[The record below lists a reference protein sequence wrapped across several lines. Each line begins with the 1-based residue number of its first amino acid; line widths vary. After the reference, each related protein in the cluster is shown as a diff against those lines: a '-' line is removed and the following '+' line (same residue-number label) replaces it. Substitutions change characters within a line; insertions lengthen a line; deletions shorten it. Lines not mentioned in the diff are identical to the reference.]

1 MGRGGEQM
9 SDEISQAIQIIRLEF
24 DGLRFGMDVTG
35 GTVKQAKNLA
45 VFIYALLTREKL
57 QGKTSLKKM
66 LSKDGSLQ
74 VLKIREEDMK
84 KFKKLAKKYG
94 ILYSKL
100 PDINKSDGMTEVLF
114 HTEAT
119 PRINTL
125 IEKLGNGSIENLMD
139 YVRNGKDGDFEKVV
153 DYLKKENILK
163 GTPSE
168 VEPERKEQLD
178 RYADELKYNAMINDP
193 SRVDITIS
201 RKLYEEENLT
211 AIKTRVPNTYGD
223 NVRYLWIDKSD
234 VVSINGGKTFFAYL
248 NKDKEYELVDR
259 DGQIAEK
266 LTGQNLQK
274 QHYDNVDVNVKHR
287 ALQEQRRGKSEKK
300 QKDKKVGTPGPK
312 VRKTESF
319 KGPARR
325 RWP

>member
-1 MGRGGEQM
+1 M

-45 VFIYALLTREKL
+45 VFIYALLTREKI

-163 GTPSE
+163 DTPSE

-211 AIKTRVPNTYGD
+211 SIKTRVPNTYGD
-223 NVRYLWIDKSD
+223 NVRYLWLDKSD

-325 RWP
+325 R

>member
-1 MGRGGEQM
+1 M

-45 VFIYALLTREKL
+45 VFIYALLTREKI

-114 HTEAT
+114 PTEAT

-163 GTPSE
+163 DTPSE

-211 AIKTRVPNTYGD
+211 SIKTRVPNTYGD

-259 DGQIAEK
+259 DGRIAEK

-312 VRKTESF
+312 VRKTESV
-319 KGPARR
+319 KGSPRGR
-325 RWP
+325 

>member
-1 MGRGGEQM
+1 M

-24 DGLRFGMDVTG
+24 DGLRFGMDITG

-74 VLKIREEDMK
+74 ILKIREEDMK

-125 IEKLGNGSIENLMD
+125 IEKLGSGSIENLMD

-163 GTPSE
+163 DTPSE

-211 AIKTRVPNTYGD
+211 SIKTRVPNTYGD

-259 DGQIAEK
+259 DGRIAEK

-312 VRKTESF
+312 VRKTESV
-319 KGPARR
+319 KGSPRGR
-325 RWP
+325 

>member
-1 MGRGGEQM
+1 M

-45 VFIYALLTREKL
+45 VFIYALLTREKI

-66 LSKDGSLQ
+66 LSKNGSLQ

-163 GTPSE
+163 DTPSE

-211 AIKTRVPNTYGD
+211 SIKTRVPNTYGD

-259 DGQIAEK
+259 DGRIAEK

-312 VRKTESF
+312 VRKTESV
-319 KGPARR
+319 KGSPRGR
-325 RWP
+325 

>member
-1 MGRGGEQM
+1 M

-24 DGLRFGMDVTG
+24 DGLRFGMDITG

-163 GTPSE
+163 DTPSE

-211 AIKTRVPNTYGD
+211 SIKTRVPNTYGD
-223 NVRYLWIDKSD
+223 NVRYLWLDKSD

-259 DGQIAEK
+259 DGQVAEK
-266 LTGQNLQK
+266 LSGQNLQK
-274 QHYDNVDVNVKHR
+274 QHYDSVDVNVKHR
-287 ALQEQRRGKSEKK
+287 ALQEQRRSKNEKK

-312 VRKTESF
+312 VKKTESF
-319 KGPARR
+319 KGPPRR
-325 RWP
+325 R

>member
-1 MGRGGEQM
+1 M

-45 VFIYALLTREKL
+45 VFIYALLTREKI

-125 IEKLGNGSIENLMD
+125 IEKLGSGSIENLMD

-163 GTPSE
+163 DTPSE

-211 AIKTRVPNTYGD
+211 SIKTRVPNTYGD

-259 DGQIAEK
+259 DGRIAEK

-312 VRKTESF
+312 VRKTESV
-319 KGPARR
+319 KGSPRGR
-325 RWP
+325 

>member
-1 MGRGGEQM
+1 MGRGGEHM

-163 GTPSE
+163 DTPSE

-211 AIKTRVPNTYGD
+211 SIKTRVPNTYGD

-259 DGQIAEK
+259 DGRIAEK

-312 VRKTESF
+312 VRKTESV
-319 KGPARR
+319 KGSPRGR
-325 RWP
+325 

>member
-1 MGRGGEQM
+1 M

-100 PDINKSDGMTEVLF
+100 PDINKVDGMTEVLF

-163 GTPSE
+163 DTPSE

-178 RYADELKYNAMINDP
+178 RYTDELKYNAMINDP

-211 AIKTRVPNTYGD
+211 SIKTRVPNTYGD
-223 NVRYLWIDKSD
+223 NVRYLWLDKSD

-325 RWP
+325 R

>member
-1 MGRGGEQM
+1 M

-24 DGLRFGMDVTG
+24 DGLRFGMDITG

-163 GTPSE
+163 DTPSE

-211 AIKTRVPNTYGD
+211 SIKTRVPNTYGD

-259 DGQIAEK
+259 DGRIAEK

-312 VRKTESF
+312 VRKTESV
-319 KGPARR
+319 KGSPRGR
-325 RWP
+325 

>member
-1 MGRGGEQM
+1 M

-45 VFIYALLTREKL
+45 VFIYALLTREKI

-163 GTPSE
+163 DTPSE

-211 AIKTRVPNTYGD
+211 SIKTRVPNTYGD

-259 DGQIAEK
+259 DGRIAEK

-312 VRKTESF
+312 VRKTESV
-319 KGPARR
+319 KGSPRGR
-325 RWP
+325 

>member
-1 MGRGGEQM
+1 M

-163 GTPSE
+163 DTPSE

-211 AIKTRVPNTYGD
+211 SIKTRVPNTYGD
-223 NVRYLWIDKSD
+223 NVRYLWLDKSD

-259 DGQIAEK
+259 DGQVAEK
-266 LTGQNLQK
+266 LSGQNLQK
-274 QHYDNVDVNVKHR
+274 QHYDSVDVTVKHR

-312 VRKTESF
+312 VRKTESV
-319 KGPARR
+319 KGTPRGR
-325 RWP
+325 

>member
-1 MGRGGEQM
+1 M

-45 VFIYALLTREKL
+45 VFIYALLTREKI

-84 KFKKLAKKYG
+84 KFKKIAKKYG

-163 GTPSE
+163 DTPSE

-211 AIKTRVPNTYGD
+211 SIKTRVPNTYGD

-312 VRKTESF
+312 VRKTESV
-319 KGPARR
+319 KGSPRGR
-325 RWP
+325 

>member
-1 MGRGGEQM
+1 M

-57 QGKTSLKKM
+57 QGKISLKKM

-74 VLKIREEDMK
+74 ILKIREEDMK

-163 GTPSE
+163 DTPSE

-178 RYADELKYNAMINDP
+178 RYVDELKYNAMINDP

-211 AIKTRVPNTYGD
+211 SIKTRVPNTYGD
-223 NVRYLWIDKSD
+223 NVRYLWLDKSD

-259 DGQIAEK
+259 DGQVAEK

-300 QKDKKVGTPGPK
+300 QKGKKVGTPGPK

-325 RWP
+325 R

>member
-1 MGRGGEQM
+1 M

-24 DGLRFGMDVTG
+24 EGLRFGMDVTG

-45 VFIYALLTREKL
+45 VFIYALLTREKI

-163 GTPSE
+163 DTPSE

-211 AIKTRVPNTYGD
+211 SIKTRVPNTYGD

-259 DGQIAEK
+259 DGRIAEK

-312 VRKTESF
+312 VRKTESV
-319 KGPARR
+319 KGSPRGR
-325 RWP
+325 

>member
-1 MGRGGEQM
+1 MGRGGEHM

-100 PDINKSDGMTEVLF
+100 PDINKADGMTEVLF

-163 GTPSE
+163 DTPSE

-178 RYADELKYNAMINDP
+178 KYADELKYNAMINDS

-201 RKLYEEENLT
+201 KKLYEEENLT

-312 VRKTESF
+312 VKKTESF

-325 RWP
+325 R

>member
-1 MGRGGEQM
+1 MGRGGEHM

-163 GTPSE
+163 DTPSE

-211 AIKTRVPNTYGD
+211 SIKTRVPNTYGD
-223 NVRYLWIDKSD
+223 NVRYLWLDKSD

-259 DGQIAEK
+259 DGQVAEK
-266 LTGQNLQK
+266 LSGQNLQK
-274 QHYDNVDVNVKHR
+274 QHYDSVDVTVKHR

-312 VRKTESF
+312 VRKTESV
-319 KGPARR
+319 KGTPRGR
-325 RWP
+325 

>member
-1 MGRGGEQM
+1 M

-45 VFIYALLTREKL
+45 VFIYALLTREKI

-163 GTPSE
+163 DTPSE

-211 AIKTRVPNTYGD
+211 SIKTRVPNTYGD

-312 VRKTESF
+312 VRKTESV
-319 KGPARR
+319 KGSPRGR
-325 RWP
+325 

>member
-1 MGRGGEQM
+1 M

-163 GTPSE
+163 DTPSE

-211 AIKTRVPNTYGD
+211 SIKTRVPNTYGD

-259 DGQIAEK
+259 DGRIAEK

-312 VRKTESF
+312 VRKTESV
-319 KGPARR
+319 KGSPRGR
-325 RWP
+325 

>member
-1 MGRGGEQM
+1 M
-9 SDEISQAIQIIRLEF
+9 SDEISEAIQIIRLEF

-163 GTPSE
+163 DTPSE

-211 AIKTRVPNTYGD
+211 SIKTRVPNTYGD
-223 NVRYLWIDKSD
+223 NVRYLWLDKSD

-259 DGQIAEK
+259 DGQVAEK
-266 LTGQNLQK
+266 ISGQNLQK
-274 QHYDNVDVNVKHR
+274 QHYDSVDVTVKHR
-287 ALQEQRRGKSEKK
+287 ALQEKRRCKNEKK
-300 QKDKKVGTPGPK
+300 QKYKKVGTPGPK
-312 VRKTESF
+312 VRKTESV
-319 KGPARR
+319 KGTPRG
-325 RWP
+325 

>member
-1 MGRGGEQM
+1 MGRGGERM

-45 VFIYALLTREKL
+45 VFIYALLTREKI

-163 GTPSE
+163 DTPSE

-211 AIKTRVPNTYGD
+211 SIKTRVPNTYGD

-259 DGQIAEK
+259 DGRIAEK

-312 VRKTESF
+312 VRKTESV
-319 KGPARR
+319 KGTPRGR
-325 RWP
+325 

>member
-1 MGRGGEQM
+1 M

-163 GTPSE
+163 DTPSE

-178 RYADELKYNAMINDP
+178 RYVDELKYNAMINDP

-211 AIKTRVPNTYGD
+211 SIKTRVPNTYGD
-223 NVRYLWIDKSD
+223 NVRYLWLDKSD

-259 DGQIAEK
+259 DGQVAEK
-266 LTGQNLQK
+266 LSGQNLQK
-274 QHYDNVDVNVKHR
+274 QHYDSVDVTVKHR
-287 ALQEQRRGKSEKK
+287 ALQEQRRGKNEME
-300 QKDKKVGTPGPK
+300 QKYKKVGTPGPK
-312 VRKTESF
+312 VRKTESV
-319 KGPARR
+319 KGTPRGR
-325 RWP
+325 

>member
-1 MGRGGEQM
+1 M

-35 GTVKQAKNLA
+35 GTVKQPKNLA

-74 VLKIREEDMK
+74 ILKIREEDMK

-163 GTPSE
+163 DTPSE

-178 RYADELKYNAMINDP
+178 RYVDELKYNAMINDP

-211 AIKTRVPNTYGD
+211 SIKTRVPNTYGD
-223 NVRYLWIDKSD
+223 NVRYLWLDKSD

-325 RWP
+325 R

>member
-1 MGRGGEQM
+1 MGRGGEHM

-24 DGLRFGMDVTG
+24 DGLRFGMDITG

-74 VLKIREEDMK
+74 ILKIREEDMK

-163 GTPSE
+163 DTPSE

-178 RYADELKYNAMINDP
+178 RYVDELKYNAMINDP

-211 AIKTRVPNTYGD
+211 SIKTRVPNTYGD
-223 NVRYLWIDKSD
+223 NVRYLWLDKSD

-325 RWP
+325 R

>member
-1 MGRGGEQM
+1 M

-45 VFIYALLTREKL
+45 VFIYALLTREKI

-163 GTPSE
+163 DTPSE

-211 AIKTRVPNTYGD
+211 SIKTRVPNTYGD

-259 DGQIAEK
+259 DGRIAEK

-312 VRKTESF
+312 VRKTETV
-319 KGPARR
+319 KGSPRGR
-325 RWP
+325 

>member
-1 MGRGGEQM
+1 M

-84 KFKKLAKKYG
+84 KFKKIAKKYG

-163 GTPSE
+163 DTPSE

-178 RYADELKYNAMINDP
+178 RYADELKYNAMINDA

-211 AIKTRVPNTYGD
+211 SIKTRVPNTYGD

-312 VRKTESF
+312 VRKTESV
-319 KGPARR
+319 KGSPRGR
-325 RWP
+325 

>member
-1 MGRGGEQM
+1 M

-163 GTPSE
+163 DTPSE

-211 AIKTRVPNTYGD
+211 SIKTRIPNTYGD

-312 VRKTESF
+312 VRKTESV
-319 KGPARR
+319 KGSPRGR
-325 RWP
+325 

>member
-1 MGRGGEQM
+1 M

-24 DGLRFGMDVTG
+24 DGLRFGMDITG

-163 GTPSE
+163 DTPSE

-178 RYADELKYNAMINDP
+178 RYADELKYNALINDP

-211 AIKTRVPNTYGD
+211 SIKTRVPNTYGD
-223 NVRYLWIDKSD
+223 NVRYLWLDKSD

-259 DGQIAEK
+259 DGQVAEK
-266 LTGQNLQK
+266 LSGQNLQK
-274 QHYDNVDVNVKHR
+274 QHYDSVDVTVKHR
-287 ALQEQRRGKSEKK
+287 ALQEQRRSKNEKK
-300 QKDKKVGTPGPK
+300 QKYKKAGTPGPK
-312 VRKTESF
+312 VRKTESV
-319 KGPARR
+319 KGTPRGR
-325 RWP
+325 

>member
-1 MGRGGEQM
+1 M

-100 PDINKSDGMTEVLF
+100 PDINKADGMTEVLF

-163 GTPSE
+163 DTPSE

-178 RYADELKYNAMINDP
+178 KYADELKYNAMINDS

-201 RKLYEEENLT
+201 KKLYEEENLT

-312 VRKTESF
+312 VKKTESF

-325 RWP
+325 R

>member
-1 MGRGGEQM
+1 M

-24 DGLRFGMDVTG
+24 DGLRFGMDITG

-74 VLKIREEDMK
+74 EEDMK

-163 GTPSE
+163 DTPSE

-211 AIKTRVPNTYGD
+211 SIKTRVPNTYGD
-223 NVRYLWIDKSD
+223 NVRYLWLDKSD

-259 DGQIAEK
+259 DGQVAEK
-266 LTGQNLQK
+266 LSGQNLQK
-274 QHYDNVDVNVKHR
+274 QHYDSVDVNVKHR

-312 VRKTESF
+312 VKKTESF

-325 RWP
+325 Q

>member
-1 MGRGGEQM
+1 M

-163 GTPSE
+163 DTPSE

-211 AIKTRVPNTYGD
+211 SIKTRVPNTYGD
-223 NVRYLWIDKSD
+223 NVRYLWLDKSD

-259 DGQIAEK
+259 DGQVAEK
-266 LTGQNLQK
+266 LSGQNLQK
-274 QHYDNVDVNVKHR
+274 QHYDSVDVNVKNR
-287 ALQEQRRGKSEKK
+287 ALQEQRIGKSERK
-300 QKDKKVGTPGPK
+300 QKAKKVGTPGPK
-312 VRKTESF
+312 VRKTESV
-319 KGPARR
+319 KGTSRGR
-325 RWP
+325 

>member
-1 MGRGGEQM
+1 M

>member
-1 MGRGGEQM
+1 MGRGGERM

-45 VFIYALLTREKL
+45 VFIYALLTREKI

-163 GTPSE
+163 DTPSE

-178 RYADELKYNAMINDP
+178 RYADELKYNAMINDL

-211 AIKTRVPNTYGD
+211 SIKTRVPNTYGD

-259 DGQIAEK
+259 DGRIAEK

-312 VRKTESF
+312 VRKTESV
-319 KGPARR
+319 KGSPRGR
-325 RWP
+325 

>member
-1 MGRGGEQM
+1 M

-45 VFIYALLTREKL
+45 VFIYALLTREKI

-163 GTPSE
+163 DTPSE

-178 RYADELKYNAMINDP
+178 RYADELKYNAMINDS

-201 RKLYEEENLT
+201 KKLYEEENLT

-312 VRKTESF
+312 VKKTESF

-325 RWP
+325 R

>member
-1 MGRGGEQM
+1 M

-45 VFIYALLTREKL
+45 VFIYALLTREKI

-163 GTPSE
+163 DTPSE

-178 RYADELKYNAMINDP
+178 RYAYELKYNAMINDP

-211 AIKTRVPNTYGD
+211 SIKTRVPNTYGD

-259 DGQIAEK
+259 DGRIAEK

-312 VRKTESF
+312 VRKTESV
-319 KGPARR
+319 KGSPRGR
-325 RWP
+325 

>member
-1 MGRGGEQM
+1 M

-24 DGLRFGMDVTG
+24 DGLRFGMDITG

-153 DYLKKENILK
+153 EYLKKENILK
-163 GTPSE
+163 DTPSE

-211 AIKTRVPNTYGD
+211 SIKTRVPNTYGD

-259 DGQIAEK
+259 DGRIAEK

-312 VRKTESF
+312 VRKTESV
-319 KGPARR
+319 KGSPRGR
-325 RWP
+325 

>member
-1 MGRGGEQM
+1 M

-74 VLKIREEDMK
+74 VLKIKEEDMK

-125 IEKLGNGSIENLMD
+125 IEKLGSGSIENLMD

-163 GTPSE
+163 DTPSE
-168 VEPERKEQLD
+168 VEPERKKQLD

-211 AIKTRVPNTYGD
+211 SIKTRVPNTYGD
-223 NVRYLWIDKSD
+223 NVRYLWLDKSD

-248 NKDKEYELVDR
+248 NKDKEYELFDR

-312 VRKTESF
+312 VKKTESF

-325 RWP
+325 R

>member
-1 MGRGGEQM
+1 M

-74 VLKIREEDMK
+74 ILKIREEDMK

-163 GTPSE
+163 DTPSE

-178 RYADELKYNAMINDP
+178 RYVDELKYNAMINDP

-211 AIKTRVPNTYGD
+211 SIKTRVPNTYGD
-223 NVRYLWIDKSD
+223 NVRYLWLDKSD
-234 VVSINGGKTFFAYL
+234 VVLINGGKTFFAYL

-325 RWP
+325 R

>member
-1 MGRGGEQM
+1 M

-24 DGLRFGMDVTG
+24 DGLRFGMDITG

-74 VLKIREEDMK
+74 ILKIREEDMK

-163 GTPSE
+163 DTPSE

-211 AIKTRVPNTYGD
+211 SIKTRVPNTYGD
-223 NVRYLWIDKSD
+223 NVRYLWLDKSD

-248 NKDKEYELVDR
+248 NKDKEYELFDR
-259 DGQIAEK
+259 DGQVAEK
-266 LTGQNLQK
+266 LSGQNLQK
-274 QHYDNVDVNVKHR
+274 QHYDSVDVTVKHR
-287 ALQEQRRGKSEKK
+287 ALQEQRRGKNEME
-300 QKDKKVGTPGPK
+300 QKYKKVGTPGPK
-312 VRKTESF
+312 VRKTESV
-319 KGPARR
+319 KGTPRGR
-325 RWP
+325 